1 MIRTLSC
8 LQFLAITAV
17 IFAVHSALAFA
28 DAILQATESEA
39 VCEEMY
45 RKTGSLVFPA
55 SFAGRQGLALVSTTS
70 NMVVVNSP
78 ENEIFFEGARTVTH
92 MHGKPVFSDDDR
104 PVYENLPFS
113 CLGLPVSHVI
123 AVCFEIPHPSD
134 SLIPP
139 IAGVAGTSFL
149 RLHAFQLNLSV
160 PMVRVVKSPIENP
173 KGTPLRISWNKNIP
187 SVPVQLPGLGTRNLV
202 LDLSGDCLNLSAE
215 RIGLLRRMGHI
226 VVEDESREHSHID
239 IKTRKRT
246 DVKRSVYF
254 LRRIELGGIR
264 FVNVPC
270 TEAQDDSVGLSLLQY
285 LDLSI
290 DFPQRTIWVSSATG
304 ASEIQVPAVGCGFEG
319 ELNDAREFAITS
331 VSPGSPAAKAG
342 IAKGDLIFEIDGS
355 QLAEMSMKQI
365 RDVFSRT
372 GVNVT
377 LGIKRSEKNIRLPL
391 TLDYFPAFPPNWAAE
406 KSEFDPN

>member
-1 MIRTLSC
+1 
-8 LQFLAITAV
+8 
-17 IFAVHSALAFA
+17 
-28 DAILQATESEA
+28 
-39 VCEEMY
+39 
-45 RKTGSLVFPA
+45 
-55 SFAGRQGLALVSTTS
+55 
-70 NMVVVNSP
+70 
-78 ENEIFFEGARTVTH
+78 
-92 MHGKPVFSDDDR
+92 
-104 PVYENLPFS
+104 
-113 CLGLPVSHVI
+113 
-123 AVCFEIPHPSD
+123 
-134 SLIPP
+134 
-139 IAGVAGTSFL
+139 
-149 RLHAFQLNLSV
+149 
-160 PMVRVVKSPIENP
+160 
-173 KGTPLRISWNKNIP
+173 
-187 SVPVQLPGLGTRNLV
+187 
-202 LDLSGDCLNLSAE
+202 
-215 RIGLLRRMGHI
+215 
-226 VVEDESREHSHID
+226 
-239 IKTRKRT
+239 
-246 DVKRSVYF
+246 

-290 DFPQRTIWVSSATG
+290 DFPQSTIWVSSATG

-331 VSPGSPAAKAG
+331 VPPGSPAAKAG

-406 KSEFDPN
+406 KSEFDPD

>member
-1 MIRTLSC
+1 MTRTLSC
-8 LQFLAITAV
+8 LQSLAITAV
-17 IFAVHSALAFA
+17 IFAVHSMVTFA
-28 DAILQATESEA
+28 DGMLQATKSEA

-45 RKTGSLVFPA
+45 RKTGCLVFPA

-78 ENEIFFEGARTVTH
+78 EKEIFFEGARTVTH
-92 MHGKPVFSDDDR
+92 LDGKPVFPDDDR

-113 CLGLPVSHVI
+113 GLGLPVSHVM
-123 AVCFEIPHPSD
+123 AVCYEIPHPSD

-160 PMVRVVKSPIENP
+160 PTVRAVKSPVENP
-173 KGTPLRISWNKNIP
+173 KGTPLRISWKKNIP
-187 SVPVQLPGLGTRNLV
+187 LVPVQLPGIGTRNLV
-202 LDLSGDCLNLSAE
+202 LDLSGECLHLSAE

-226 VVEDESREHSHID
+226 VIQDEPHEHSRID
-239 IKTRKRT
+239 INTRKRT
-246 DVKRSVYF
+246 DVKKPVCF
-254 LRRIELGGIR
+254 LRRMELGGVR
-264 FVNVPC
+264 FVNIPC
-270 TEAQDDSVGLSLLQY
+270 FEAQDDSVGLSLLQY
-285 LDLSI
+285 LDLTI
-290 DFPQRTIWVSSATG
+290 DFPQSTIWVSSATG
-304 ASEIQVPAVGCGFEG
+304 ASEIQVPAGGCGFEA

-355 QLAEMSMKQI
+355 QLADMSMKQI
-365 RDVFSRT
+365 GDAFSRT

-391 TLDYFPAFPPNWAAE
+391 TLDHFPAFPPNWAVE
-406 KSEFDPN
+406 NSEFNPN